1 MKRTLALIAWA
12 ALAVAAASGTADA
25 QVEPRFTLTG
35 VVVVEGGGRAWL
47 YEPVLTQGQPV
58 ALRPGDSI
66 GPYRLTKI
74 LEDRVELVGPSGP
87 TWVMLAGVQGP
98 AMAASA
104 PVPQP
109 VFAPPPAITD
119 PTHQVLPLGPPLA
132 ELPPGTPR
140 VDFGDLLRGILPQ

>member
-1 MKRTLALIAWA
+1 MKRTLALIVWA

-25 QVEPRFTLTG
+25 QVPQFMLTG

-47 YEPVLTQGQPV
+47 HEPVLTQGQPV
-58 ALRPGDSI
+58 ALRPGESI
-66 GPYRLTKI
+66 GPYRLTQI

-98 AMAASA
+98 AVASSTQI
-104 PVPQP
+104 PQH
-109 VFAPPPAITD
+109 VVVAQPAIND
-119 PTHQVLPLGPPLA
+119 PSHHVLPLGPPLA